1 MTCSS
6 LQVLLFLLLESI
18 FDMLVLVITCSSL
31 AEIHPTASASTH
43 STAARTELILDICLL
58 SGGCNMILHN
68 SGQYRVLEC
77 FGTLV

>member
-6 LQVLLFLLLESI
+6 LHI
-18 FDMLVLVITCSSL
+18 FDMLVLVITCSSHKLL

-58 SGGCNMILHN
+58 SGGV
-68 SGQYRVLEC
+68 QYDTVQ
-77 FGTLV
+77 

>member
-6 LQVLLFLLLESI
+6 LHI
-18 FDMLVLVITCSSL
+18 FDMLVLVITCSSHKLL

-58 SGGCNMILHN
+58 SGGCNMILYN

-77 FGTLV
+77 FGTLEP